1 MTFHLPLLSAVLLS
15 CGSLGH
21 ACDLCAISSA
31 NSAKGEAIS
40 GFSFTLSE
48 QFIPYRTEY
57 IEGEEVK
64 IDYGSKGPDYL
75 DKSITHLVPTWNFS
89 DRFGVSLNVPLIYE
103 HYRRFNVLFTESPP
117 AQVTE
122 KGDEFGLGDVSLI
135 GRATVFRRAEMEWG
149 VSVTVLAGVKFPTGD
164 TSFLKDE
171 AEQALGYNRFFGF
184 SPSHAHN
191 IVTSG
196 VHLSDLTLGSGSFDG
211 IFGLQTSAR
220 WERWFLNVLAQ
231 YYLRT
236 EGESTYHYGNEVM
249 VNGGPGAY
257 LLLAKRYTLAL
268 QAYAGYESRA
278 RDELFGTKAPNT
290 GMSAWYLGPQVT
302 FTWGLHFS
310 AQAAVDLPLWITNNG
325 WQNVPDYRIH
335 GSLTWRF

>member
-1 MTFHLPLLSAVLLS
+1 MIPRTLLLSAVMTGLAS
-15 CGSLGH
+15 PAY

-31 NSAKGEAIS
+31 NSAKGETLS

-89 DRFGVSLNVPLIYE
+89 DRFGVSLNVPLIHE
-103 HYRRFNVLFTESPP
+103 SYRRYNILFDEFPP
-117 AQVTE
+117 KQVTE
-122 KGDEFGLGDVSLI
+122 KGNEFGLGDISLI
-135 GRATVFRRAEMEWG
+135 GRVTVFRRTEMEWG
-149 VSVTVLAGVKFPTGD
+149 VSVTALGGVKFPTGD
-164 TSFLKDE
+164 TSFLEDE
-171 AEQALGYNRFFGF
+171 AEQTLAYNKFFGF
-184 SPSHAHN
+184 SPNHAHN

-196 VHLSDLTLGSGSFDG
+196 VHLSDLSLGSGSFDG
-211 IFGLQTSAR
+211 IFGLQAITR
-220 WERWFLNVLAQ
+220 WNRWFLNVLAQ

-236 EGESTYHYGNEVM
+236 EGESTYHYGDEVM
-249 VNGGPGAY
+249 INGGPGAY
-257 LLLAKRYTLAL
+257 LLLAKRHTLSL
-268 QAYAGYESRA
+268 QAYAGYESRG

-290 GMSAWYLGPQVT
+290 GLSACYLGPQVT

-310 AQAAVDLPLWITNNG
+310 AQAAVDLPFWITNNG
-325 WQNVPDYRIH
+325 WQNVPHYRIH
-335 GSLTWRF
+335 GGLTWRF